1 MTRKGYMTTSNI
13 PRAAG
18 RVQGL
23 RRAAQER
30 REPRHAL
37 VAAGRAAVDVRL
49 ARTAGGTKDAPARAE
64 STAAPVVRSDA
75 LDPGKPPVDA
85 ERVEIV
91 RKAVENGTYPVIPA
105 KVADAIIAAGFLL
118 RSAK

>member
-1 MTRKGYMTTSNI
+1 MPPIELGPARPVS
-13 PRAAG
+13 
-18 RVQGL
+18 
-23 RRAAQER
+23 
-30 REPRHAL
+30 
-37 VAAGRAAVDVRL
+37 AVDVRL